1 MVEKRRGLL
10 GWTAPRSEGA
20 VSRAILALV
29 FSAATL
35 ASPVALAQ
43 VADNPALRA
52 HLDAAA
58 GAFTA
63 GHAFMG
69 TVLVDA
75 DGHRLLDKGYGFANV
90 EAHIAS
96 APNVKYR
103 IGSLT
108 KQFTAAAILLLQQD
122 GKLSVSDPVSL
133 YLPDAPPGWKSIT
146 LAQLL
151 EHTSGIPDLTHD
163 PDFPAWAQ
171 KPRTWPEVL
180 ARFRDRPLDFA
191 PGAQFE
197 YSSSNYELLGKI
209 IETVSGRSYGD
220 FLRERIFDPLKM
232 RDSGLD
238 RDGLVLRRRAQ
249 GYVSQRG
256 GGLAKAEY
264 GSLSVAWSAGAIYST
279 SEDLLRWEQGLFGG
293 RLLSAA
299 SLQQMTTPGLG
310 GYGMG
315 VFIDTVDGLKVI
327 AHGGAIEGFH
337 SFLIF
342 VPQRRLTVVVLSSA
356 NWQVPVPDRLANG
369 LLEIVRGHP
378 NVLPPISARELD
390 RFVGTFA
397 LPTFSLTFRR
407 DGDRL
412 DSISD
417 GEVDPTVYEG
427 LDPQGAPSFYV
438 PSVDAEI
445 TFKPDAA
452 GAVTSL
458 VLHQDGKDTTGVR
471 R

>member
-1 MVEKRRGLL
+1 
-10 GWTAPRSEGA
+10 
-20 VSRAILALV
+20 VSRAILAFALA
-29 FSAATL
+29 SAALT
-35 ASPVALAQ
+35 APYVAVAQ
-43 VADNPALRA
+43 VTDSPELRS

-58 GAFTA
+58 KAFTV
-63 GHAFMG
+63 GHTFMG

-75 DGHRLLDKGYGFANV
+75 DGHRLLDKGFGLANV
-90 EAHIAS
+90 EARVAS
-96 APNVKYR
+96 APDVKYR

-122 GKLSVSDPVSL
+122 GKLTVRDPVGR
-133 YLPDAPPGWKSIT
+133 YLPDAPPAWKSIT

-151 EHTSGIPDLTHD
+151 GHTSGIPDLTHD
-163 PDFPAWAQ
+163 PSFPVWSQ

-191 PGAQFE
+191 PGARFE

-209 IETVSGRSYGD
+209 IEAVSGKSYGD
-220 FLRERIFDPLKM
+220 FLRERIFDPLGM

-249 GYVSQRG
+249 GYVARRG
-256 GGLAKAEY
+256 GGLEKAEY
-264 GSLSVAWSAGAIYST
+264 GSLSVPWSAGAIYST

-299 SLQQMTTPGLG
+299 SLQQMTTPALG

-315 VFIDTVDGLKVI
+315 VFVDTIDGLKI
-327 AHGGAIEGFH
+327 IEHGGAIEGFH

-342 VPQRRLTVVVLSSA
+342 APQRQLTVVVLSNA
-356 NWQVPVPDRLANG
+356 NWQHPVPDRLARG
-369 LLEIVRGHP
+369 LLEIVLGHA

-397 LPTFSLTFRR
+397 LATFSLTFRR

-417 GEVDPTVYEG
+417 GEVDPAIYEG
-427 LDPQGAPSFYV
+427 LDHQGAPSFYV
-438 PSVDAEI
+438 PDVDAEI
-445 TFKPDAA
+445 TFEPDAT
-452 GAVTSL
+452 GAMASL
-458 VLHQDGKDTTGVR
+458 VLHQNGKDTPGVR
-471 R
+471 RSGAAATHAQPAKG

>member
-1 MVEKRRGLL
+1 
-10 GWTAPRSEGA
+10 
-20 VSRAILALV
+20 VSRAILAFALS
-29 FSAATL
+29 FA
-35 ASPVALAQ
+35 ALAAPLAA
-43 VADNPALRA
+43 VAQAADSPGLRA

-58 GAFTA
+58 RAFSA

-90 EAHIAS
+90 EARVAS
-96 APNVKYR
+96 APDIKYR

-122 GKLSVSDPVSL
+122 GKLSVSDPVSRN
-133 YLPDAPPGWKSIT
+133 LPDAPAAWKNIA

-151 EHTSGIPDLTHD
+151 GHTSGIPDLTHD
-163 PDFPAWAQ
+163 PDFPAWTQ
-171 KPRTWPEVL
+171 TPRTWPEVL

-191 PGAQFE
+191 PGARFE
-197 YSSSNYELLGKI
+197 YSSSNYELLGRV
-209 IETVSGRSYGD
+209 IETVSGKSYGD
-220 FLRERIFDPLKM
+220 FLRERIFDPLGM

-249 GYVSQRG
+249 GYVAQRG
-256 GGLAKAEY
+256 GGLEKAEY
-264 GSLSVAWSAGAIYST
+264 GSLSAPWSAGAIYST
-279 SEDLLRWEQGLFGG
+279 SEDLLRWDQGLFGG

-310 GYGMG
+310 AYGMG
-315 VFIDTVDGLKVI
+315 VFVVTIDGLKIVE
-327 AHGGAIEGFH
+327 HGGAIEGFH

-342 VPQRRLTVVVLSSA
+342 APQRRLTVVVLSNA
-356 NWQVPVPDRLANG
+356 YWQKPVPDRLANG
-369 LLEIVRGHP
+369 LLQIVLGHP
-378 NVLPPISARELD
+378 NVLPAISTRELD

-397 LPTFSLTFRR
+397 LPTFTLTFRR

-417 GEVDPTVYEG
+417 GEVDPAVYEG
-427 LDPQGAPSFYV
+427 LDHEGAPSFYI
-438 PSVDAEI
+438 PSANAEI

-452 GAVTSL
+452 GAMTSL
-458 VLHQDGKDTTGVR
+458 VLRQNGKDTTGVR

>member
-1 MVEKRRGLL
+1 M
-10 GWTAPRSEGA
+10 
-20 VSRAILALV
+20 SRAILAFALS
-29 FSAATL
+29 SAALTAPL
-35 ASPVALAQ
+35 VAAAQ
-43 VADNPALRA
+43 AADSPALRA

-58 GAFTA
+58 RAFTA

-69 TVLVDA
+69 AVLVDA

-90 EAHIAS
+90 EARIPS
-96 APNVKYR
+96 APDIKYR

-122 GKLSVSDPVSL
+122 GKLSTSDPVSR
-133 YLPDAPPGWKSIT
+133 YLPDTPPAWQSIT
-146 LAQLL
+146 LAELL
-151 EHTSGIPDLTHD
+151 GHTSGIPDLTHD
-163 PDFPAWAQ
+163 PDFPVWAQ

-180 ARFRDRPLDFA
+180 ARFRDRPLDFQ

-209 IETVSGRSYGD
+209 IETVSGKPYGD
-220 FLRERIFDPLKM
+220 FLRERIFDPLGM
-232 RDSGLD
+232 RDTGLD
-238 RDGLVLRRRAQ
+238 RDGLLLRRRAQ
-249 GYVSQRG
+249 GYVSRRDG
-256 GGLAKAEY
+256 ALEKAAY
-264 GSLSVAWSAGAIYST
+264 GSLSVPWSAGAIYST
-279 SEDLLRWEQGLFGG
+279 SKDLLRWEQGLFGG

-315 VFIDTVDGLKVI
+315 VFVGAIDGLKVI
-327 AHGGAIEGFH
+327 EHGGAIEGFH
-337 SFLIF
+337 SFLIHA
-342 VPQRRLTVVVLSSA
+342 PQRRLTVVVLSSA

-369 LLEIVRGHP
+369 LLEIVLGQP

-390 RFVGTFA
+390 RYAGAFA

-417 GEVDPTVYEG
+417 GEADPTVYEG
-427 LDPQGAPSFYV
+427 LDRQGAPSFYV
-438 PSVDAEI
+438 PRVDAEI

-458 VLHQDGKDTTGVR
+458 VLHQNGKDTPGVR

>member
-1 MVEKRRGLL
+1 M
-10 GWTAPRSEGA
+10 
-20 VSRAILALV
+20 SRAILALAL
-29 FSAATL
+29 SAAAMTAPL
-35 ASPVALAQ
+35 VAAAQ
-43 VADNPALRA
+43 VADSRALRA
-52 HLDAAA
+52 HLDAGAE
-58 GAFTA
+58 AFTA

-75 DGHRLLDKGYGFANV
+75 DGHRLLDKGYGFADV
-90 EAHIAS
+90 ESRIAS
-96 APNVKYR
+96 APDVKYR

-122 GKLSVSDPVSL
+122 GKLSISDPVSR
-133 YLPDAPPGWKSIT
+133 YLPDTPSAWNNIT

-151 EHTSGIPDLTHD
+151 GHTSGIPDLTGD
-163 PDFPAWAQ
+163 PDFPTWTQ

-197 YSSSNYELLGKI
+197 YSSSNYELLGRI
-209 IETVSGRSYGD
+209 IETVSGKTYGA
-220 FLRERIFDPLKM
+220 FLRERIFVPLGM
-232 RDSGLD
+232 RDTGLD

-249 GYVSQRG
+249 GYVTGRG
-256 GGLAKAEY
+256 GELEKVQYA
-264 GSLSVAWSAGAIYST
+264 SLSVAWSAGALYST
-279 SEDLLRWEQGLFGG
+279 SEDLLRWEHGLFGG

-299 SLQQMTTPGLG
+299 SLHQMTTPGLG

-315 VFIDTVDGLKVI
+315 VFINTTDGLKVI
-327 AHGGAIEGFH
+327 GHGGVIDGFH
-337 SFLIF
+337 SFLIYA
-342 VPQRRLTVVVLSSA
+342 PQRRLTVVVLSSA
-356 NWQVPVPDRLANG
+356 SWQVPVPDRLANG
-369 LLEIVRGHP
+369 LLEIVLGHR
-378 NVLPPISARELD
+378 NVLPPISAGELD

-427 LDPQGAPSFYV
+427 LDQQGAPSFYV
-438 PSVDAEI
+438 PRADAEI
-445 TFKPDAA
+445 TFSRDAA
-452 GAVTSL
+452 GAVISL
-458 VLHQDGKDTTGVR
+458 VLHQNGKDTTGVR